1 MRLRNGE
8 QCEEWIFH
16 TAVCVCC
23 LPQNRLCAKCSA
35 EMGSSMAEFEIYRRE
50 KKYHIHEIIIKWI
63 VDIAMVVCLSF
74 LLAVYMLGKTT
85 VVGHSMEPTL
95 YNDDNVLIDKV
106 SYCFKKPQRYDVII
120 FEPAIA
126 NVSKYYVKRIIGLPG
141 ETVQIIDGVVYID
154 GEPLEDDIIYSLKL
168 TDENGGRIEPEKIY
182 NAGLASEPVELGYD
196 EYFVLGDNRNNSE
209 DSRFANVGNVK
220 YSSIIGRIWAV
231 SSPFGRMGIIE

>member
-1 MRLRNGE
+1 
-8 QCEEWIFH
+8 
-16 TAVCVCC
+16 
-23 LPQNRLCAKCSA
+23 
-35 EMGSSMAEFEIYRRE
+35 MAEFEIYRRE
-50 KKYHIHEIIIKWI
+50 KKYHLHEIIIKWI

-74 LLAVYMLGKTT
+74 LLATYMLGKTT

-106 SYCFKKPQRYDVII
+106 SYCFKEPQRYDVII
-120 FEPAIA
+120 FEPNIA

-154 GEPLEDDIIYSLKL
+154 GEPLEDDIIYSFKL
-168 TDENGGRIEPEKIY
+168 TDENGDEIEPEKIY

-220 YSSIIGRIWAV
+220 YSSIIGKIWAI

>member
-1 MRLRNGE
+1 
-8 QCEEWIFH
+8 
-16 TAVCVCC
+16 
-23 LPQNRLCAKCSA
+23 
-35 EMGSSMAEFEIYRRE
+35 MAEFEIYRRE
-50 KKYHIHEIIIKWI
+50 KKYHLHEIIIKWI

-74 LLAVYMLGKTT
+74 LLATYMLGKTT

-106 SYCFKKPQRYDVII
+106 SYCFKEPQRYDVII
-120 FEPAIA
+120 FEPNIA
-126 NVSKYYVKRIIGLPG
+126 NVSKYYVKRIIGLAG

-154 GEPLEDDIIYSLKL
+154 GEPLEDDIIYSFKL
-168 TDENGGRIEPEKIY
+168 TDENGDEIEPEKIY

-220 YSSIIGRIWAV
+220 YSSIIGKIWAI

>member
-1 MRLRNGE
+1 
-8 QCEEWIFH
+8 
-16 TAVCVCC
+16 
-23 LPQNRLCAKCSA
+23 
-35 EMGSSMAEFEIYRRE
+35 MAEFEIYRRE

-74 LLAVYMLGKTT
+74 LLATYMLGKTT

-95 YNDDNVLIDKV
+95 YNDDHVLIDKV
-106 SYCFKKPQRYDVII
+106 SYCFKEPQRYDVII
-120 FEPAIA
+120 FEPNIA

-154 GEPLEDDIIYSLKL
+154 GEPLEDDIIYSFKL
-168 TDENGGRIEPEKIY
+168 TDDNGDEIKPEKIY

-220 YSSIIGRIWAV
+220 YSSIIGKIWAI
-231 SSPFGRMGIIE
+231 SSPFGRMGIIK